1 MCVVDMLEWGTLL
14 DNIVRGDV
22 AERGGGGEATKK
34 KVLPQDEKR
43 KEIKKRKP
51 YLTFLEKRENTIDR

>member
-1 MCVVDMLEWGTLL
+1 MCGGYVGMGDVAGQHSEGGTLL
-14 DNIVRGDV
+14 NV
-22 AERGGGGEATKK
+22 GGGEATKK